1 MWDIKMRKLL
11 TPILLVLVMSGC
23 SSMGVKPLEIFTT
36 EVEREKLNMPLPPVE
51 TMEKVRIIVVTSKNQ
66 EEVFAKLVKDNID
79 PAIIGYTDEDWELV
93 QKNSQ
98 RSRQQII
105 RLRRIIEEYK
115 KYYEATIDEAPEE
128 VKKQFSISSL
138 FTSES
143 SEESE

>member
-36 EVEREKLNMPLPPVE
+36 EVEREKLNLPLPPVE

-79 PAIIGYTDEDWELV
+79 PAYYRIH
-93 QKNSQ
+93 
-98 RSRQQII
+98 RR
-105 RLRRIIEEYK
+105 RLGTGTKEF
-115 KYYEATIDEAPEE
+115 TT
-128 VKKQFSISSL
+128 
-138 FTSES
+138 FTSTNN
-143 SEESE
+143 